1 MSELMIRKQAFTRR
15 AKLLKDTAWVARYL
29 AKGAAERREL
39 RHLNAIVIGEPSPK
53 ETPQEEA
60 EARRKELLSDPA
72 FRQLYLA
79 GDIAARAEMADLHT
93 ILALV
98 GKE

>member
-1 MSELMIRKQAFTRR
+1 MSEPMTRKEAFIRRT
-15 AKLLKDTAWVARYL
+15 KLLKDTGWKARYL

-39 RHLNAIVIGEPSPK
+39 RHLNAIVMGEPFPT
-53 ETPQEEA
+53 EIPREEA

-79 GDIAARAEMADLHT
+79 GDVAARAEMAGLHT

-98 GKE
+98 GGE